1 MGRRTYEN
9 FYDFWPKQINSPFT
23 EMLNNMQKYVAS
35 TTLKEPLA
43 WQNSRLLKGD
53 VAEAL
58 TELKAQPG
66 GDLVIMG
73 SGNLIQSLMKHNLID
88 RYVLLIHPLVL
99 GSGHKLFADDG
110 TFGTLQLVSAKPTP
124 KGVIVATYESA

>member
-1 MGRRTYEN
+1 RRTYEN
-9 FYDFWPKQINSPFT
+9 FYDFWPKQTNSPFT
-23 EMLNNMQKYVAS
+23 EMLNNMQKYIAS

-43 WQNSRLLKGD
+43 WQNSTLLKGD
-53 VAEAL
+53 VAKAL

-73 SGNLIQSLMKHNLID
+73 SGNLIQTLMKHNLID

-110 TFGTLQLVSAKPTP
+110 TFATLQLVSAKPTP
-124 KGVIVATYESA
+124 KGVIVATYEPA